1 MKKVLVISD
10 THSYIDDRI
19 IKYAS
24 EADYVIHAGD
34 IGSFDVIRK
43 LKSVSKVLFVYG
55 NIDGNEI
62 RSESNKFEFFKL
74 NDLKI
79 LLTHIS
85 GKTPKYNKETLIK
98 IKEHNPDLLIAGH
111 SHILQIQYDKINKLV
126 FLNPGAAG
134 RHGFHL
140 KRTML
145 RFEIKL
151 NKIENLEIIEL
162 GSRSDLS

>member
-10 THSYIDDRI
+10 THSYIDHRI

-34 IGSFDVIRK
+34 IGSFDIIRK
-43 LKSVSKVLFVYG
+43 LKSVSEVLFVYG

-74 NDLKI
+74 DDLKI

-111 SHILQIQYDKINKLV
+111 SHILKIQYDKINKLI

>member
-43 LKSVSKVLFVYG
+43 LKSVSEVLFVYG
-55 NIDGNEI
+55 NIDGNDI
-62 RSESNKFEFFKL
+62 RSESNKFEFFKI

-111 SHILQIQYDKINKLV
+111 SHILKIQYDKINKLI

>member
-10 THSYIDDRI
+10 THSFIDDRI

-34 IGSFDVIRK
+34 VGSFDVIQK
-43 LKSVSKVLFVYG
+43 LKSVSKLLFVYG

-111 SHILQIQYDKINKLV
+111 SHILKIQYDKINKLI

>member
-24 EADYVIHAGD
+24 ETDYVIHAGD

-43 LKSVSKVLFVYG
+43 LKSVSEVLFVYG

-98 IKEHNPDLLIAGH
+98 IKDHNPDLLIAGH
-111 SHILQIQYDKINKLV
+111 SHVLKIQYDKINKLI

>member
-43 LKSVSKVLFVYG
+43 LKSVSEVLFVYG

-62 RSESNKFEFFKL
+62 RSESNKFEFFKI

-111 SHILQIQYDKINKLV
+111 SHILKIQYDKINKLM

>member
-43 LKSVSKVLFVYG
+43 LKSVSEVLFVYG

-74 NDLKI
+74 DDLKI

-111 SHILQIQYDKINKLV
+111 SHILKIQYDKINKLV

>member
-43 LKSVSKVLFVYG
+43 LKSVSKLLFVYG

-62 RSESNKFEFFKL
+62 RSESNKFEFFKI
-74 NDLKI
+74 NELKI

-111 SHILQIQYDKINKLV
+111 SHILKIQYDKINKLV

>member
-34 IGSFDVIRK
+34 VGSFDVIEK
-43 LKSVSKVLFVYG
+43 LNSVSKLLFVYG

-62 RSESNKFEFFKL
+62 RSESNKFEFFKI

-111 SHILQIQYDKINKLV
+111 SHILKIQYDKINKLI

-162 GSRSDLS
+162 GNRSDLS

>member
-24 EADYVIHAGD
+24 EANYVIHAGD
-34 IGSFDVIRK
+34 IGSFEVIRK

-85 GKTPKYNKETLIK
+85 GKTPKYNKETLTK
-98 IKEHNPDLLIAGH
+98 IKQHNPNLLIAGH
-111 SHILQIQYDKINKLV
+111 SHILKIQFDKINKLI

-145 RFEIKL
+145 RFDIKL

>member
-1 MKKVLVISD
+1 VKKVLVISD

-34 IGSFDVIRK
+34 IGSFDVVRK
-43 LKSVSKVLFVYG
+43 LKSVSEVLFVYG

-62 RSESNKFEFFKL
+62 RSESNKFEFFKID
-74 NDLKI
+74 DLKI

-111 SHILQIQYDKINKLV
+111 SHILKIQYDKINKLV

>member
-43 LKSVSKVLFVYG
+43 LKSVSEVLFVYG
-55 NIDGNEI
+55 NIDGNDI
-62 RSESNKFEFFKL
+62 RSESNRFEFFKID
-74 NDLKI
+74 DLKI

-98 IKEHNPDLLIAGH
+98 IKDHNPDLLIAGH
-111 SHILQIQYDKINKLV
+111 SHIFKIQYDKINKLI

>member
-43 LKSVSKVLFVYG
+43 LKSISKVLFVYG

-85 GKTPKYNKETLIK
+85 GKTPKYNKETLTK

-111 SHILQIQYDKINKLV
+111 SHILKIQYDKINKLI

>member
-34 IGSFDVIRK
+34 VGSFDVIQK
-43 LKSVSKVLFVYG
+43 LKSVSKLLFVYG

-111 SHILQIQYDKINKLV
+111 SHILKIQYDKINKLI

-162 GSRSDLS
+162 GIRSDLS

>member
-34 IGSFDVIRK
+34 VGSFDVIRK
-43 LKSVSKVLFVYG
+43 LKSVSEVLFVYG

-74 NDLKI
+74 DDLKI

-111 SHILQIQYDKINKLV
+111 SHILKIQYDKINKLI

>member
-111 SHILQIQYDKINKLV
+111 SHILKIQYDKINKLV

>member
-1 MKKVLVISD
+1 VKKVLVISD

-43 LKSVSKVLFVYG
+43 LKSVSEVLFVYG

-98 IKEHNPDLLIAGH
+98 IKDHNPDLLIAGH
-111 SHILQIQYDKINKLV
+111 SHILKIQYDKINKLI

>member
-34 IGSFDVIRK
+34 IGNFDVIRK

-62 RSESNKFEFFKL
+62 RSESNKFEFFEL
-74 NDLKI
+74 NNLKI

-98 IKEHNPDLLIAGH
+98 IKDHNPDLLIAGH
-111 SHILQIQYDKINKLV
+111 SHILKIQYDKINKLI

-145 RFEIKL
+145 RFTVDKK
-151 NKIENLEIIEL
+151 KIDNLEVIEL
-162 GSRSDLS
+162 GLRSSLS

>member
-1 MKKVLVISD
+1 VKKVLVISD

-34 IGSFDVIRK
+34 IGTFDVIRK

-74 NDLKI
+74 NNLKI

-98 IKEHNPDLLIAGH
+98 IKEHKPDLLIAGH
-111 SHILQIQYDKINKLV
+111 SHILKIQYDKINQLI

-134 RHGFHL
+134 RHGFHI

-162 GSRSDLS
+162 GTRSDLS

>member
-34 IGSFDVIRK
+34 VGSFDVIQK
-43 LKSVSKVLFVYG
+43 LNSVSKLLFVYG

-111 SHILQIQYDKINKLV
+111 SHILKIQYDKINKLV

>member
-34 IGSFDVIRK
+34 VGSFDVIEK
-43 LKSVSKVLFVYG
+43 LNSVSKLLFVYG

-62 RSESNKFEFFKL
+62 RSESNKFEFFKI

-98 IKEHNPDLLIAGH
+98 IKDHNPDLLIAGH
-111 SHILQIQYDKINKLV
+111 SHILKIQYDKINKLI

>member
-19 IKYAS
+19 VKYAS

-34 IGSFDVIRK
+34 IGSFDVVRK
-43 LKSVSKVLFVYG
+43 LKSVSEVLFVYG

-62 RSESNKFEFFKL
+62 RSESNKFEFFKID
-74 NDLKI
+74 DLKI

-111 SHILQIQYDKINKLV
+111 SHILKIQYDKINKLV

>member
-34 IGSFDVIRK
+34 IGTFDVIRK
-43 LKSVSKVLFVYG
+43 LKSVSRVLFVYG

-62 RSESNKFEFFKL
+62 RSESNKFEFFEL
-74 NDLKI
+74 NNLKI

-111 SHILQIQYDKINKLV
+111 SHILKIQYDKINQLI

>member
-34 IGSFDVIRK
+34 IGSFDIIMK

-85 GKTPKYNKETLIK
+85 GKTPKYNRETLIK

-111 SHILQIQYDKINKLV
+111 SHILKIQYDKINKLI

-145 RFEIKL
+145 RFEIKH

>member
-34 IGSFDVIRK
+34 VGSFDVIRK
-43 LKSVSKVLFVYG
+43 LKSVSKLLFVYG

-62 RSESNKFEFFKL
+62 RSESNKFEFFKI

-111 SHILQIQYDKINKLV
+111 SHILKIEYDKINKLI

>member
-34 IGSFDVIRK
+34 IGTFDVIRK
-43 LKSVSKVLFVYG
+43 LKSVSRVLFVYG

-62 RSESNKFEFFKL
+62 RSESNKFEFFEL
-74 NDLKI
+74 NNLKI

-98 IKEHNPDLLIAGH
+98 IKEHNPDILIAGH
-111 SHILQIQYDKINKLV
+111 SHILKIQYDKINQLI

-134 RHGFHL
+134 RYGFHL

>member
-34 IGSFDVIRK
+34 IGSFDVVRK
-43 LKSVSKVLFVYG
+43 LKSVSEVLFVYG

-98 IKEHNPDLLIAGH
+98 IKDHNPDLLIAGH
-111 SHILQIQYDKINKLV
+111 SHILKIQYDKINKLI

>member
-1 MKKVLVISD
+1 VKKVLVISD

-34 IGSFDVIRK
+34 IGSFKVIRK
-43 LKSVSKVLFVYG
+43 LNSVSEVLFVYG

-74 NDLKI
+74 GDLKI

-111 SHILQIQYDKINKLV
+111 SHILKIQYDKINKLV

>member
-19 IKYAS
+19 VKYAS

-34 IGSFDVIRK
+34 IGSFDVVRK
-43 LKSVSKVLFVYG
+43 LKSVSEVLFVYG

-111 SHILQIQYDKINKLV
+111 SHILKIQYDKINKLI

>member
-1 MKKVLVISD
+1 VKKVLVISD

-43 LKSVSKVLFVYG
+43 LKSVSEVLFVYG

-74 NDLKI
+74 DDLRI

-111 SHILQIQYDKINKLV
+111 SHILKIQYDKINKLV

>member
-43 LKSVSKVLFVYG
+43 LKSVSEVLFVYG

-62 RSESNKFEFFKL
+62 RSESNKFEFFKID
-74 NDLKI
+74 DLKI

-111 SHILQIQYDKINKLV
+111 SHILKIQYDKINKLL

-134 RHGFHL
+134 RYGFHL

>member
-43 LKSVSKVLFVYG
+43 LKSVSEVLFVYG

-74 NDLKI
+74 SDLKI

-111 SHILQIQYDKINKLV
+111 SHILKIQYDKINKLV

>member
-43 LKSVSKVLFVYG
+43 LKSVSEVLFVYG

-74 NDLKI
+74 DDLRI

-111 SHILQIQYDKINKLV
+111 SHILKIQYDKINKLV

>member
-34 IGSFDVIRK
+34 IGSFDVVRK
-43 LKSVSKVLFVYG
+43 LKSVSKLLFVYG

-62 RSESNKFEFFKL
+62 RSESNKFEFFKI

-98 IKEHNPDLLIAGH
+98 IKEYNPDLLIAGH
-111 SHILQIQYDKINKLV
+111 SHILKIQYDKINKLI

>member
-10 THSYIDDRI
+10 THNYIDDRI

-34 IGSFDVIRK
+34 IGTFDVIRK

-74 NDLKI
+74 NNLKI

-98 IKEHNPDLLIAGH
+98 IKEHKPDLLIAGH
-111 SHILQIQYDKINKLV
+111 SHILKIQYDKINQLI

-134 RHGFHL
+134 RHGFHI

-162 GSRSDLS
+162 GTRSDLS

>member
-1 MKKVLVISD
+1 VKKVLVISD

-34 IGSFDVIRK
+34 IGTYDVIRK
-43 LKSVSKVLFVYG
+43 LKSVSRVLFVYG

-62 RSESNKFEFFKL
+62 RSESNKFEFFEL
-74 NDLKI
+74 NKLKI

-111 SHILQIQYDKINKLV
+111 SHILKIQYDKINQLI

>member
-34 IGSFDVIRK
+34 VGSFDVIQK
-43 LKSVSKVLFVYG
+43 LKSVSKLLFVYG

-62 RSESNKFEFFKL
+62 RSESNKFEFLKL

-85 GKTPKYNKETLIK
+85 GKNPKYNKETLIK

-111 SHILQIQYDKINKLV
+111 SHILKIQYDKINKLI

>member
-10 THSYIDDRI
+10 THSYIDERI

-34 IGSFDVIRK
+34 VGSFDVIRK
-43 LKSVSKVLFVYG
+43 LKSVSKVIFVYG

-62 RSESNKFEFFKL
+62 RSESNKFEFFEL
-74 NDLKI
+74 NNLKI

-111 SHILQIQYDKINKLV
+111 SHILKIQYDKINKLI

>member
-1 MKKVLVISD
+1 VKKVLVISD

-34 IGSFDVIRK
+34 IGTFDVIRK
-43 LKSVSKVLFVYG
+43 LKSVSRVLFVYG

-62 RSESNKFEFFKL
+62 RSESNKFEFFEL
-74 NDLKI
+74 NNLKI

-111 SHILQIQYDKINKLV
+111 SHILKIQYDKINQLI

-162 GSRSDLS
+162 VSRSDLS